1 MSADLRDSR
10 GFTLI
15 ELMIS
20 TTIVL
25 IILGGALT
33 AFRNGLNVNDAAT
46 EIGDSSQNLRAGTDL
61 MVRDLLQTGAGIPTG
76 GIPLPAGAGATAINR
91 PSPPGTTLTFDASL
105 GVLPAVSPGAGI
117 GPVIDG
123 QATDMVTLLYADAT
137 LSLNQTPLTAIAT
150 DGSSMTVD
158 AGTPITDTDNGIEV
172 GDLIMF
178 SNALGNAL
186 QMVTRVS
193 GGQTV
198 YFDAGDP
205 MNLNQRGAAAGTIMQ
220 LQSGGGAF
228 PPTTATR
235 VEMITFYVDPT
246 TTPGTPRLVRQV
258 AFGPALALAGV
269 IEDLQISY
277 DLVDDVT
284 NPTDVK
290 APVAPNTPSQIRK
303 VNLHIGV
310 RSADRLAQLGDYLR
324 THLNTQV
331 SLRNLAFVDRYQ

>member
-1 MSADLRDSR
+1 MTGAVHRED

-20 TTIVL
+20 VAIVL

-33 AFRNGLNVNDAAT
+33 TFNNALTVNTTAT
-46 EIGDSSQNLRAGTDL
+46 QLGDSSQNLRAGTDL

-76 GIPLPAGAGATAINR
+76 GIPVPSGAGAVALNR
-91 PSPPGTTLTFDASL
+91 PSPPGDSYTFDTSS
-105 GVLPAVSPGAGI
+105 GVLSAVETGAAI
-117 GPVIDG
+117 GPTVDG
-123 QATDMVTLLYADAT
+123 QTTDMITVLYADS
-137 LSLNQTPLTAIAT
+137 SLNLSQTPLTTVAS

-158 AGTPITDTDNGIEV
+158 AGTSITNTDNGIQV
-172 GDLIMF
+172 GDLVMF

-198 YFDAGDP
+198 YFDNGDP
-205 MNLNQRGAAAGTIMQ
+205 MNLNQRSAPQGTIMQ
-220 LQSGGGAF
+220 LQSSPGVF

-235 VEMITFYVDPT
+235 IEMVTFYVDPT
-246 TTPGTPRLVRQV
+246 TTPGAPRLVRQIG
-258 AFGPALALAGV
+258 FGSALALAGV

-277 DLVDDVT
+277 DLVDGGT

-290 APVAPNTPSQIRK
+290 DAAAPNNASEIRK

-310 RSADRLAQLGDYLR
+310 RSDDKVSQLGDYLR

-331 SLRNLAFVDRYQ
+331 SLRNLAYVDRYH

>member
-1 MSADLRDSR
+1 MTGTLHRDD

-20 TTIVL
+20 VAIVL
-25 IILGGALT
+25 VILGGALT
-33 AFRNGLNVNDAAT
+33 SFNSALKVNDTAT
-46 EIGDSSQNLRAGTDL
+46 QLGDSSQNLRAGTDL

-76 GIPLPAGAGATAINR
+76 GIPIPSGAGALALNR
-91 PSPPGTTLTFDASL
+91 PSPPGDAYTFDASS
-105 GVLPAVSPGAGI
+105 GVLPSVTPGAAI
-117 GPVIDG
+117 GPVVDG
-123 QATDMVTLLYADAT
+123 QATDMITVLYADSSLA
-137 LSLNQTPLTAIAT
+137 LNQTPLTAIAA
-150 DGSSMTVD
+150 DGSGMTVD
-158 AGTPITDTDNGIEV
+158 AGTPITNTDNGIKV

-205 MNLNQRGAAAGTIMQ
+205 MDLNQRTAPQGTIMQ
-220 LQSGGGAF
+220 LQSGPGVF

-235 VEMITFYVDPT
+235 IEMITFYVDPT
-246 TTPGTPRLVRQV
+246 TTPGAPRLVRQV
-258 AFGPALALAGV
+258 GFGPALALAGV

-277 DLVDDVT
+277 DLVDGVT

-290 APVAPNTPSQIRK
+290 APVAPNTPSEIRK
-303 VNLHIGV
+303 VNLQLGV
-310 RSADRLAQLGDYLR
+310 RSDDRVSQLGDYLR